1 MSDNL
6 KNCMNKLQFIASIKD
21 DKLRQKILMT
31 MSDDCIYRALAE
43 ISTNA
48 LNNNIKLTNIQ
59 RKKLNKYKRVFNKFS
74 NKVNNKITKK
84 KLIKQSGVWL
94 PILIPV
100 VASLLT
106 SLIK

>member
-1 MSDNL
+1 MSENL
-6 KNCMNKLQFIASIKD
+6 KKCMNKLQFIASIKD

-31 MSDDCIYRALAE
+31 MSDECLFKALAE
-43 ISTNA
+43 ISTNT
-48 LNNNIKLTNIQ
+48 LNNNIKLSAIQ
-59 RKKLNKYKRVFNKFS
+59 KKKLQRYKKIFKKFS
-74 NKVNNKITKK
+74 SKVNNKVTKT
-84 KLIKQSGVWL
+84 KLIKQSGGWL